1 MQLLCCVLRFS
12 GYLFYLVFLGS
23 VLLANVNVRHK
34 FEWLFIVG
42 RRQIGFIIWA
52 SVIEIRFN
60 AFAKYMRGSSMPTR
74 GQFTVGRVKK
84 YMN

>member
-12 GYLFYLVFLGS
+12 GYLFYLVFFGLRF
-23 VLLANVNVRHK
+23 VANVPVRHK
-34 FEWLFIVG
+34 FEWLFILG

-60 AFAKYMRGSSMPTR
+60 AFAKYMRGVISMPI
-74 GQFTVGRVKK
+74 
-84 YMN
+84 